1 MWHGQRSGRAFLQI
15 MRQQALSVLLAL
27 TLASPLL
34 AQVAMPDATQ
44 MSGLPL
50 PAGDLP
56 NGAVTVRVVRERM
69 GNNLAGQ
76 TVTLTGG
83 GQTKSGITDAQGRAQ
98 FDGFATGT
106 TVTAEVTVDGETIT
120 SQAFPVPARGGVRVA
135 LVAGVAKAAATEKAA
150 AEAAAREP
158 ARSGVVEFGGES
170 RIILEYQ
177 NDTLQVFYILEIMNN
192 ARTPIDIGGPLQID
206 LPAGAAGGAALEG
219 SSPQASV
226 RGERVTVTGPFA
238 PGKTEVQIGFS
249 LPNAGTNYVLTQKWP
264 AALDQVFVAIEKIGP
279 MKLESPQL
287 KETRDA
293 NAEGQTFIMGT
304 GPRLNAGETLVL
316 NLTGLPARSPMP
328 RYAVIGLALLI
339 VAIGLWYGLMPAGA
353 ESSEIAKLSER
364 RERLM
369 RELVTLERKRSAK
382 ALSDAEEARRLKLI
396 ADLERV
402 LAGLDRTPGPG
413 DEGLAA

>member
-1 MWHGQRSGRAFLQI
+1 
-15 MRQQALSVLLAL
+15 MRKQALGLLIAI
-27 TLASPLL
+27 AVAVPAL
-34 AQVAMPDATQ
+34 AQVVMPDASQ
-44 MSGLPL
+44 LSGVPL
-50 PAGDLP
+50 PAPELP
-56 NGAVTVRVVRERM
+56 NTTVTVRVVRERM
-69 GNNLAGQ
+69 GNNITGQ
-76 TVTLTGG
+76 TVTLRGAG
-83 GQTKSGITDAQGRAQ
+83 LSKSAVTDAQGRVQ
-98 FDGFATGT
+98 FTDFATGT
-106 TVTAEVTVDGETIT
+106 MVTAEAIVDGETLI
-120 SQAFPVPARGGVRVA
+120 SQTFPVPAKGGVRVA
-135 LVAGVAKAAATEKAA
+135 LVAGVAKAAAAEKAA

-206 LPAGAAGGAALEG
+206 LPAGAAGGAALQG

-238 PGKTEVQIGFS
+238 PGKTDVQIGFS
-249 LPNAGTNYVLTQKWP
+249 LPNAGANYVLTQKWP

-293 NAEGQTFIMGT
+293 NADGQTFIMGT

-316 NLTGLPARSPMP
+316 NLTGLPARSPAP
-328 RYAVIGLALLI
+328 RYAVITLALLI
-339 VAIGLWYGLMPAGA
+339 VAIGLWYGLMPGGA
-353 ESSEIAKLSER
+353 ESSEIARLSER

-382 ALSDAEEARRLKLI
+382 ALSDAEEARRLKLV

-413 DEGLAA
+413 DEGVAA